1 MELDDISIML
11 ESVGSRD
18 EDMQRALSSGLRRR
32 REIGQ
37 LGMLTGDDVL
47 RPMGK
52 QMGANVSREIL
63 NETLRRDKSDQRK
76 LTKDYYDYQKEQ
88 SALARTMANRKQTEI
103 ERHNLEMEKAQ
114 SGRWSRT
121 DQRRIDTGTRQ
132 LAAALDKGGTPELQ
146 TAISAVNDELAKL
159 REDQGGT
166 LTDVPG
172 QGGGSWKPQ
181 WMLGSEGKTLRNK
194 IAAVRNV
201 LLKKRSGG
209 AVTPQEQERL
219 YEELGFALGN
229 VDADFLSAWGDL
241 NNSFDSGLANIFA
254 GYDSDIVSAYT
265 DNLARQVGAGIDEPG
280 GAAGAPGT
288 RTNPATGRVIKKWG
302 QDD

>member
-1 MELDDISIML
+1 MPELDDISIML
-11 ESVGSRD
+11 ESVGGRN
-18 EDMQRALSSGLRRR
+18 EDMQRALSAGLRRR

-47 RPMGK
+47 RPMGQ
-52 QMGANVSREIL
+52 QMGQSVDREVL
-63 NETLRRDKSDQRK
+63 NETNRRDKADQRQ
-76 LTKDYYDYQKEQ
+76 LTSDYYDYQKEQ
-88 SALARTMANRKQTEI
+88 SALARTMAGRKQTEV
-103 ERHNLEMEKAQ
+103 ERHHLAMEEAQ
-114 SGRWSRT
+114 AGNFSRT
-121 DQRRIDTGTRQ
+121 ERRRLDTGTRQ
-132 LAAALDKGGTPELQ
+132 LSAALDKGGTPELQ

-159 REDQGGT
+159 QAAQGGT
-166 LTDVPG
+166 LTDIPG

-219 YEELGFALGN
+219 YEELGFAIGN
-229 VDADFLSAWGDL
+229 VDADFMSAWSDL

-254 GYDSDIVSAYT
+254 GYDSDIVDAYT
-265 DNLARQVGAGIDEPG
+265 NNLARQVGSGVDDPG
-280 GAAGAPGT
+280 GAAGSPGT
-288 RTNPATGRVIKKWG
+288 GGDVVADWG
-302 QDD
+302 DR